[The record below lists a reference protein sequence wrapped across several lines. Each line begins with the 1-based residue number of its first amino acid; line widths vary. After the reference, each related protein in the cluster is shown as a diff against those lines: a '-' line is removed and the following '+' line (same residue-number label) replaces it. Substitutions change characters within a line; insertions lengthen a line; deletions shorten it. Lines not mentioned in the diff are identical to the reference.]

1 VTQDLTVYTFHP
13 QRRLLLIPLLIIAV
27 TAVFGFV
34 RGLMG
39 AADLTLDRGFST
51 RSTAEIVGKD
61 PRPVILQTIPS
72 LTPKLIG
79 LAPEAP
85 KVPTAVNAP
94 ISAEAAAAAAA
105 AKASAALAKT
115 EVPAKVEPA
124 PPEAPPAAAPA
135 PPPPPANVLQG
146 LY

>member
-13 QRRLLLIPLLIIAV
+13 QRRLLLIPLLIIAL

-39 AADLTLDRGFST
+39 AADLTWLSPGFT
-51 RSTAEIVGKD
+51 GRSTAEVVGKD

-79 LAPEAP
+79 QAPAPP

-115 EVPAKVEPA
+115 EVPVKVEPA
-124 PPEAPPAAAPA
+124 PAEAPPAAAPA
-135 PPPPPANVLQG
+135 PPPPANPLQG